1 VVTGIRRSAGDVL
14 GGVTVLDEEKLTHDV
29 RPSIGETLASQPGVS
44 SSSFGP
50 TASRP
55 ILRGLSGERVRVL
68 VDGIG
73 SLDLSSSDP
82 DHAVAINPLT
92 ADRIE
97 VLRGPS
103 ALLFGS
109 SAIGGVVNVIDTR
122 IPRKVPTGP
131 IKVDAI
137 ATYGSAANERSG
149 NVSVDVPMGDH
160 FVAHA
165 DGSYSKYDDLEIG
178 GFVLSDPLRQQA
190 QASSDPAIRAL
201 ANLKGKLPNTA
212 GRMDDVALGLAY
224 VDGSLNVG
232 LSYNHHD
239 AKYGVPIRFSLDPSI
254 EPEVPTIDAH
264 QDRGDAR
271 VNVPIGGFFDLFE
284 WQGGI
289 SRYKHNELEEDGSIG
304 SSFFSNGGEM
314 RADLVQNNRGG
325 WGGTTGVQY
334 LDTDVRIR
342 GDEKYLPDSTN
353 RQFGIFTLQSVVK
366 GPVRFEAGVRV
377 EFADLHAGEDATL
390 AEQGDELGL
399 SEIGSMPFSRSFTSV
414 SGSVGA
420 NYQFGAG
427 WHAGLSLSHS
437 ERAPAIDEL
446 FSFGPHGGS
455 QQFLIGNPDLGKERS
470 NAIELSLHR
479 TSGRVHV
486 QGSVYYS
493 RFGSFIY
500 QAPTGANEDDLPVYV
515 YGQGKANYYGFE
527 LAADARFGKAFGI
540 DWGGELVTD
549 AVKATISNFGP
560 APLIPPLRV
569 LGALTGSRG
578 QVDGRLEVERAFAHD
593 RTAPNETDTPGYTMV
608 NASLDWHP
616 FAANPQLTLSLQ
628 GNNLFDVDARRSTS
642 VLKDFAPLAGRDIRL
657 TTRIAF

>member
-1 VVTGIRRSAGDVL
+1 
-14 GGVTVLDEEKLTHDV
+14 
-29 RPSIGETLASQPGVS
+29 
-44 SSSFGP
+44 
-50 TASRP
+50 
-55 ILRGLSGERVRVL
+55 
-68 VDGIG
+68 
-73 SLDLSSSDP
+73 
-82 DHAVAINPLT
+82 
-92 ADRIE
+92 
-97 VLRGPS
+97 
-103 ALLFGS
+103 
-109 SAIGGVVNVIDTR
+109 
-122 IPRKVPTGP
+122 
-131 IKVDAI
+131 
-137 ATYGSAANERSG
+137 
-149 NVSVDVPMGDH
+149 
-160 FVAHA
+160 
-165 DGSYSKYDDLEIG
+165 
-178 GFVLSDPLRQQA
+178 
-190 QASSDPAIRAL
+190 
-201 ANLKGKLPNTA
+201 
-212 GRMDDVALGLAY
+212 
-224 VDGSLNVG
+224 
-232 LSYNHHD
+232 
-239 AKYGVPIRFSLDPSI
+239 
-254 EPEVPTIDAH
+254 
-264 QDRGDAR
+264 
-271 VNVPIGGFFDLFE
+271 
-284 WQGGI
+284 
-289 SRYKHNELEEDGSIG
+289 
-304 SSFFSNGGEM
+304 
-314 RADLVQNNRGG
+314 
-325 WGGTTGVQY
+325 
-334 LDTDVRIR
+334 
-342 GDEKYLPDSTN
+342 
-353 RQFGIFTLQSVVK
+353 VVK
-366 GPVRFEAGVRV
+366 GPVRFEAGARV
-377 EFADLHAGEDATL
+377 EFADLHADEDATL

-549 AVKATISNFGP
+549 AVKATIRNFGP

-642 VLKDFAPLAGRDIRL
+642 VLKDFAPLAGRDIRVTARL
-657 TTRIAF
+657 GF